1 MKVAIA
7 GGTGFVGKA
16 LTAELLKNGYDVYIL
31 TRNTNGKI
39 NTEHKKYV
47 KWMTADAT
55 LEHDLQDVKVFINLA
70 GESLNSGR
78 WTKERKQRILDSR
91 ISSTTEMIRIM
102 KQLPNKPDVFVNASA
117 IGYYPISTTET
128 FTEAAKAVGTGFL
141 AHTVKLWE
149 ETAYQAEEI
158 GIRTVLTRFGVIL
171 GKEDGALPRMAL
183 PYQLFA
189 GGKIGS
195 GKQWMSWIHI
205 TDVARAILFA
215 IENKDIHGPINVTA
229 PTPKTMDQLGR
240 ALAKTL
246 HRPHWLLVPSV
257 TLKIILGEMSTLVL
271 DGQKVLPKKL
281 LAHQF
286 TFRFP
291 DIDAAL
297 KDIYTKKG

>member
-7 GGTGFVGKA
+7 GGTGFVGRA
-16 LTAELLKNGYDVYIL
+16 VTVELLKNGYDVYIL
-31 TRNTNGKI
+31 TRHTNGKT

-47 KWMTADAT
+47 KWMTADAIP
-55 LEHDLQDVKVFINLA
+55 EQDLQDVEVFINLA

-78 WTKERKQRILDSR
+78 WTEERKQRILDSR
-91 ISSTTEMIRIM
+91 ISSTKEIIRIIE
-102 KQLPNKPDVFVNASA
+102 QLPNKPEVFVNASA
-117 IGYYPISTTET
+117 IGYYPISNTEA
-128 FTEAAKAVGTGFL
+128 FTESSTAVGSSFL

-149 ETAYQAEEI
+149 EVAQQAEAL

-195 GKQWMSWIHI
+195 GKQWMSWIHM
-205 TDVARAILFA
+205 TDVARAILFT
-215 IENKDIHGPINVTA
+215 IENKDIRGPVNVTA
-229 PTPKTMDQLGR
+229 PSPETMDQLGK

-246 HRPHWLLVPSV
+246 HRPHWLFVPSIV
-257 TLKIILGEMSTLVL
+257 LKIVLGEMSTLVL
-271 DGQKVLPKKL
+271 DGQKVLPEKL
-281 LAHQF
+281 LSHQF

-291 DIDAAL
+291 DIESAL
-297 KDIYTKKG
+297 QDIYV